1 MKPSSDISMKS
12 LLADL
17 MSKPTISDRSNLELL
32 DYVEDHLAGFGARCR
47 RFSSPDGTKANFFAT
62 IGPQVAGGVVLSG
75 HTDVVPVSG
84 QKWSVDPFNLTERD
98 GLLFGRGST
107 DMKGFLAA
115 ALSIAPVAARTELA
129 RPLHFAFSYDEEVG
143 CTGVGPMISHIAEN
157 VPRPL
162 AVIVGE
168 PTNMKP
174 VAAHKGAFDWR
185 TVVRGKAAHSS
196 LPHLG
201 AHAIF
206 AGARLIDFI
215 EQMQA
220 DFRQR
225 PAMGTSYTIPYPT
238 LSVGIA
244 HGGTAGNII
253 PDQFILEW
261 EARTLDAGQADE
273 IIGRFN
279 AFAETTVLPQ
289 LRQTASE
296 ASITSTPLFDVPPLT
311 RIAGSDAETLAMKLS
326 GEPLAPAVS
335 FCTEAGL
342 FQQAGLSTILCGP
355 GSIDQAHQPD
365 EYVSIDQ
372 LELCRTF
379 LLRVLDSLTS

>member
-1 MKPSSDISMKS
+1 
-12 LLADL
+12 
-17 MSKPTISDRSNLELL
+17 
-32 DYVEDHLAGFGARCR
+32 
-47 RFSSPDGTKANFFAT
+47 
-62 IGPQVAGGVVLSG
+62 
-75 HTDVVPVSG
+75 
-84 QKWSVDPFNLTERD
+84 
-98 GLLFGRGST
+98 
-107 DMKGFLAA
+107 
-115 ALSIAPVAARTELA
+115 
-129 RPLHFAFSYDEEVG
+129 
-143 CTGVGPMISHIAEN
+143 MISYIVE
-157 VPRPL
+157 VLPRPL

-168 PTNMKP
+168 PTAMKP

-185 TVVRGKAAHSS
+185 TVIKGKAAHSS

-201 AHAIF
+201 AHTIF
-206 AGARLIDFI
+206 AGARLISFI

-220 DFRQR
+220 DFRRQ
-225 PAMGTSYTIPYPT
+225 PATGTSYTIPYPT

-253 PDQFILEW
+253 PDQFTFEW

-273 IIGRFN
+273 IVGTFN
-279 AFAETTVLPQ
+279 AFAEATVLPQ
-289 LRQTASE
+289 LRQTASD
-296 ASITSTPLFDVPPLT
+296 ASITTTPLFNVPPLT
-311 RIAGSDAETLAMKLS
+311 RIAGGDAETFALKLS
-326 GEPLAPAVS
+326 GQPLAPAVS

-372 LELCRTF
+372 LELCRAF